1 MNKDDPKLTFYS
13 VRQKHLSTI
22 HAWLKKDHVKKF
34 FYGKGLENT
43 LKDLSLFVDKSSM
56 KENSFFDHWIA
67 YIEDQPLG
75 YLMTSSISGPFDPND
90 DYDKWYD
97 KEKPTIT
104 LDLLIGEE
112 KYLGLGLAKKMIKEF
127 LIDKF
132 SDMSRVLIDPGATN
146 TKAIHVY
153 ESVGFKKMEQFLPS
167 YNPNSSL
174 DDDVR
179 YKKKFNLN

>member
-1 MNKDDPKLTFYS
+1 MKKDNPSLSFYLVKPKHVT
-13 VRQKHLSTI
+13 TI
-22 HAWLKKDHVKKF
+22 HAWLKKDHVKEF

-43 LKDLSLFVDKSSM
+43 LKDLSLFVGKSHPS
-56 KENSFFDHWIA
+56 ENSFFDHWIA

-75 YLMTSSISGPFDPND
+75 YLMTSSIAGPFDPND

-97 KEKPTIT
+97 KEKPSIT

-132 SDMSRVLIDPGATN
+132 LHMSRVYIDPSATN

-153 ESVGFKKMEQFLPS
+153 ESVGFKKIEQLLPS
-167 YNPNSSL
+167 FDPIPHWMMKL
-174 DDDVR
+174 DI
-179 YKKKFNLN
+179 KQILI